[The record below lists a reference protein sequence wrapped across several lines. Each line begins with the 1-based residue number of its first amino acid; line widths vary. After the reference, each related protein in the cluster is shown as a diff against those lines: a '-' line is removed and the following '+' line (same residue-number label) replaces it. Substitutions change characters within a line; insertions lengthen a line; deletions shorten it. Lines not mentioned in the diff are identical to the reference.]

1 MSYAEQED
9 YIKVCAEE
17 GGEFLE
23 FPKEADNTVLLS
35 TLQSQFP
42 TAIGLR
48 YRGSSGAWRSLR
60 VEENVLSAPKE
71 GWLDRIYCVTIN
83 TGEL

>member
-1 MSYAEQED
+1 MSYEEEE

-17 GGEFLE
+17 DGEFFE

-35 TLQSQFP
+35 TLQSQYP

-60 VEENVLSAPKE
+60 VEENILSAPRD
-71 GWLDRIYCVTIN
+71 GWSDRVYCVTI
-83 TGEL
+83 GG